1 MQWSEYSTAERL
13 KTLRGAMTQE
23 QLAEAANVSVGVV
36 RKLERGGTASLPSL
50 LSIASALGTDIAVLL
65 GQQAPR
71 RSMDRDERAALR
83 ALSAATHDAA
93 IGIPTGTEPGTVEEL
108 RGVVRR
114 ADAAYWA
121 GRYTE
126 LGALIG
132 ALLPEAR
139 ARYDAA
145 DADEREAAAG
155 VLADVFQT
163 AGMAANVWGSRD
175 LAYAALTYGR
185 QIAVQAS
192 DDLRDAHL
200 AATTAWV
207 NLRDGRTAQGFALAA
222 AQANRIEPKMS
233 EHDPDRL
240 SVYGQLVTNAAVAAS
255 RGGAS
260 PDTAREYLSQAHAVG
275 ARLGAEHARGRHA
288 QPFGPLYAATQAMS
302 IAVALGDTG
311 GALRLIETPGQ
322 QPGVFLLSRPFIT
335 PRAPDTTRDRA
346 RGGHGA
352 PRRIRSPPTLSS
364 TAPPGTPLGARGH
377 GTTRAKAISV
387 PFSWRRATTPHMR
400 PRCSRSSSAPLC
412 GLPATVSG
420 SRCPWLHR
428 RTSWSLVTEARRRL
442 TILSRSTTWSC
453 IA

>member
-1 MQWSEYSTAERL
+1 MADRGGAAAMQWSEYSTAERL

-83 ALSAATHDAA
+83 TLSAATHDAA
-93 IGIPTGTEPGTVEEL
+93 IGIPTDTEPGTVEEL

-126 LGALIG
+126 LGALLS

-139 ARYDAA
+139 ARYDVAE
-145 DADEREAAAG
+145 ADEREAAAS

-185 QIAVQAS
+185 QIAVQAG

-222 AQANRIEPKMS
+222 AQAERIEPKMS

-275 ARLGAEHARGRHA
+275 ARIGAEHARGRHA

-311 GALRLIETPGQ
+311 GALRLMDTVRLDDTVPLATRARYGLDMALTHVECRRWDQAADTLEKVCGMAPGWVRHQ
-322 QPGVFLLSRPFIT
+322 MLPGVIISRL
-335 PRAPDTTRDRA
+335 AGVSVA
-346 RGGHGA
+346 RLRGLAHAAGV
-352 PRRIRSPPTLSS
+352 
-364 TAPPGTPLGARGH
+364 PLAVR
-377 GTTRAKAISV
+377 
-387 PFSWRRATTPHMR
+387 
-400 PRCSRSSSAPLC
+400 
-412 GLPATVSG
+412 
-420 SRCPWLHR
+420 
-428 RTSWSLVTEARRRL
+428 
-442 TILSRSTTWSC
+442 
-453 IA
+453 

>member
-1 MQWSEYSTAERL
+1 
-13 KTLRGAMTQE
+13 MTQE
-23 QLAEAANVSVGVV
+23 GLAEAADVSVGVV
-36 RKLERGGTASLPSL
+36 RKLEQGGTASLPSL

-83 ALSAATHDAA
+83 TLSAAAHDAA
-93 IGIPTGTEPGTVEEL
+93 IGIPADTEPGTIDEL
-108 RGVVRR
+108 RAVVQQ
-114 ADAAYWA
+114 ADAAYWE

-126 LGALIG
+126 LGALLG

-145 DADEREAAAG
+145 GSGDKEAAAG

-185 QIAVQAS
+185 QIAVQAG

-207 NLRDGRTAQGFALAA
+207 NLRDGRTSQSYALAV
-222 AQANRIEPKMS
+222 AQAERIEPKMS

-255 RGGAS
+255 RGGAD
-260 PDTAREYLSQAHAVG
+260 PDTAHEYLSQAHAVG
-275 ARLGAEHARGRHA
+275 ARLGTEHARGRHA
-288 QPFGPLYAATQAMS
+288 QPYGPLYAATQAMS

-311 GALRLIETPGQ
+311 GALRLMDTVRLDDTVPLATRARYGLDVALTHVESRRWEQAASTLEAVCTMAPGWVRHQ
-322 QPGVFLLSRPFIT
+322 MLPGVI
-335 PRAPDTTRDRA
+335 
-346 RGGHGA
+346 
-352 PRRIRSPPTLSS
+352 
-364 TAPPGTPLGARGH
+364 
-377 GTTRAKAISV
+377 IS
-387 PFSWRRATTPHMR
+387 
-400 PRCSRSSSAPLC
+400 
-412 GLPATVSG
+412 
-420 SRCPWLHR
+420 
-428 RTSWSLVTEARRRL
+428 RL
-442 TILSRSTTWSC
+442 TGVSVGRLRSLANAAGVSLGVR
-453 IA
+453 

>member
-50 LSIASALGTDIAVLL
+50 LSIASAVGTDIAVLL

-83 ALSAATHDAA
+83 TLSAATHDAA
-93 IGIPTGTEPGTVEEL
+93 IGIPTDTEPGTVEEL
-108 RGVVRR
+108 RAVVER

-126 LGALIG
+126 LGALLG

-145 DADEREAAAG
+145 GAEEREAAAG

-163 AGMAANVWGSRD
+163 AGMAANMWGSRD

-185 QIAVQAS
+185 QIAVQAR

-207 NLRDGRTAQGFALAA
+207 NLRDGRTAQGFALAT
-222 AQANRIEPKMS
+222 AQADRIEPKMS

-260 PDTAREYLSQAHAVG
+260 SDTAREYLSQAHAVG
-275 ARLGAEHARGRHA
+275 ARLGAEHACGGHA

-302 IAVALGDTG
+302 IDVALGNTG
-311 GALRLIETPGQ
+311 GALRLMETVRLDDTVPLATRARYGLDVALTHVECRRWDQAADTLESVCAMAPGWVRHQ
-322 QPGVFLLSRPFIT
+322 MLPGVIISRLVGVSVG
-335 PRAPDTTRDRA
+335 RL
-346 RGGHGA
+346 RGLAHA
-352 PRRIRSPPTLSS
+352 
-364 TAPPGTPLGARGH
+364 AAVPLAVR
-377 GTTRAKAISV
+377 
-387 PFSWRRATTPHMR
+387 
-400 PRCSRSSSAPLC
+400 
-412 GLPATVSG
+412 
-420 SRCPWLHR
+420 
-428 RTSWSLVTEARRRL
+428 
-442 TILSRSTTWSC
+442 
-453 IA
+453 

>member
-1 MQWSEYSTAERL
+1 MQWSEYTTAERL
-13 KTLRGAMTQE
+13 KTLRSGMTQE
-23 QLAEAANVSVGVV
+23 QLAEAAVVSVGVV

-71 RSMDRDERAALR
+71 RSMDRDDRAALR
-83 ALSAATHDAA
+83 TLSAATHDAA
-93 IGIPTGTEPGTVEEL
+93 IGIPSDTEPGTVEEL
-108 RGVVRR
+108 RSAVRR

-126 LGALIG
+126 LGGLLG

-139 ARYDAA
+139 ARHDAA
-145 DADEREAAAG
+145 DIDEKEAAAG

-185 QIAVQAS
+185 QIAVQAG

-222 AQANRIEPKMS
+222 AQADRIEPKMS

-255 RGGAS
+255 RGGDSA
-260 PDTAREYLSQAHAVG
+260 DTAREYLSQAHAVG
-275 ARLGAEHARGRHA
+275 ARLGTEHACGRHA
-288 QPFGPLYAATQAMS
+288 QPYGPLYAATQAMS
-302 IAVALGDTG
+302 IAVALGDTA
-311 GALRLIETPGQ
+311 GALRLMDTIRLDDTVPLATRARYGLDVALTHVECRRWEQAADTLESVCAMAPGWVRHQ
-322 QPGVFLLSRPFIT
+322 MLPGVIISRLAGVSVS
-335 PRAPDTTRDRA
+335 RL
-346 RGGHGA
+346 RGLAHAAG
-352 PRRIRSPPTLSS
+352 
-364 TAPPGTPLGARGH
+364 
-377 GTTRAKAISV
+377 
-387 PFSWRRATTPHMR
+387 
-400 PRCSRSSSAPLC
+400 
-412 GLPATVSG
+412 VSLAV
-420 SRCPWLHR
+420 R
-428 RTSWSLVTEARRRL
+428 
-442 TILSRSTTWSC
+442 
-453 IA
+453 

>member
-1 MQWSEYSTAERL
+1 MQWSEYTTAERL
-13 KTLRGAMTQE
+13 KALRSGMTQE
-23 QLAEAANVSVGVV
+23 QLAEAAAVSVGVI

-83 ALSAATHDAA
+83 TLSAATHDAA
-93 IGIPTGTEPGTVEEL
+93 IGISANTEPGTIEEL
-108 RGVVRR
+108 RAVVQR
-114 ADAAYWA
+114 ADSAYWQ

-126 LGALIG
+126 LGALLG

-139 ARYDAA
+139 ARYDVA
-145 DADEREAAAG
+145 DTGGKEAAAG

-185 QIAVQAS
+185 QIAVQAG
-192 DDLRDAHL
+192 DDLREAHL

-207 NLRDGRTAQGFALAA
+207 NLRDGRTAQGYALAV
-222 AQANRIEPKMS
+222 AQAERIEPKMS

-275 ARLGAEHARGRHA
+275 ARLGTEHARGQHA
-288 QPFGPLYAATQAMS
+288 QPYGPLYAATQAMS
-302 IAVALGDTG
+302 IAVALGDTP
-311 GALRLIETPGQ
+311 GALRLMDTVRLDDTVPLATRARYGLDVALTHVECRRWEQAADTLETVCAMAPGWVRHQ
-322 QPGVFLLSRPFIT
+322 MLPGV
-335 PRAPDTTRDRA
+335 
-346 RGGHGA
+346 
-352 PRRIRSPPTLSS
+352 
-364 TAPPGTPLGARGH
+364 
-377 GTTRAKAISV
+377 
-387 PFSWRRATTPHMR
+387 
-400 PRCSRSSSAPLC
+400 
-412 GLPATVSG
+412 
-420 SRCPWLHR
+420 
-428 RTSWSLVTEARRRL
+428 
-442 TILSRSTTWSC
+442 ILSRLAGVSVGRLRELAHAAGVSLGVR
-453 IA
+453 

>member
-1 MQWSEYSTAERL
+1 MQWSEYTTAERL
-13 KTLRGAMTQE
+13 KALRSGMTQE
-23 QLAEAANVSVGVV
+23 QLAEAAEVSVGVV

-50 LSIASALGTDIAVLL
+50 LAIASALGTDIAVLL

-83 ALSAATHDAA
+83 ILSAATHDAA
-93 IGIPTGTEPGTVEEL
+93 IGIPAAAEPGTVAEL
-108 RGVVRR
+108 RTVVKR

-121 GRYTE
+121 GRYAE
-126 LGALIG
+126 LGTVLA

-145 DADEREAAAG
+145 GNDEKEAAAG

-185 QIAVQAS
+185 QIAVQAG
-192 DDLRDAHL
+192 DDLREAHL

-222 AQANRIEPKMS
+222 AQANRIEPRMS

-260 PDTAREYLSQAHAVG
+260 ADTAREYLSQAHAVG
-275 ARLGAEHARGRHA
+275 ARLGGEYARGGHA
-288 QPFGPLYAATQAMS
+288 QPYGPLYAATQAMS
-302 IAVALGDTG
+302 IAVALGDTT
-311 GALRLIETPGQ
+311 GALRLMDTIKLDETVPLATRARYGLDVALTHVECRRWERAADTLEAVCTMAPGWVQ
-322 QPGVFLLSRPFIT
+322 HQMLPGVIISRLAGVSVG
-335 PRAPDTTRDRA
+335 RL
-346 RGGHGA
+346 RGLAHAAGV
-352 PRRIRSPPTLSS
+352 
-364 TAPPGTPLGARGH
+364 PLGVR
-377 GTTRAKAISV
+377 
-387 PFSWRRATTPHMR
+387 
-400 PRCSRSSSAPLC
+400 
-412 GLPATVSG
+412 
-420 SRCPWLHR
+420 
-428 RTSWSLVTEARRRL
+428 
-442 TILSRSTTWSC
+442 
-453 IA
+453 

>member
-1 MQWSEYSTAERL
+1 M
-13 KTLRGAMTQE
+13 
-23 QLAEAANVSVGVV
+23 
-36 RKLERGGTASLPSL
+36 
-50 LSIASALGTDIAVLL
+50 LL

-83 ALSAATHDAA
+83 TLSAATHDAA
-93 IGIPTGTEPGTVEEL
+93 IGIPTDTEPGTVEEF

-126 LGALIG
+126 LGALLG

-145 DADEREAAAG
+145 EADEREAAAG

-185 QIAVQAS
+185 QIAVQVG

-222 AQANRIEPKMS
+222 AQADRIEPKMS

-311 GALRLIETPGQ
+311 GALRLMDTVRLDDTVPLATRARYGLDVALTHVECRRWDQAADTLEKVCGMASGWVRHQ
-322 QPGVFLLSRPFIT
+322 MLPGVIISRLAGVSVARLRGLSH
-335 PRAPDTTRDRA
+335 AA
-346 RGGHGA
+346 GV
-352 PRRIRSPPTLSS
+352 
-364 TAPPGTPLGARGH
+364 PLAVR
-377 GTTRAKAISV
+377 
-387 PFSWRRATTPHMR
+387 
-400 PRCSRSSSAPLC
+400 
-412 GLPATVSG
+412 
-420 SRCPWLHR
+420 
-428 RTSWSLVTEARRRL
+428 
-442 TILSRSTTWSC
+442 
-453 IA
+453 

>member
-1 MQWSEYSTAERL
+1 MQWSEYTTAERL
-13 KTLRGAMTQE
+13 KTLRSGMTQE
-23 QLAEAANVSVGVV
+23 QLAEAAAVSVGVV

-83 ALSAATHDAA
+83 SLSAATHDAA
-93 IGIPTGTEPGTVEEL
+93 IGIPADTAPGTVEEL
-108 RGVVRR
+108 RTVIQR

-126 LGALIG
+126 LGALLG

-145 DADEREAAAG
+145 DTCEKEAAAG
-155 VLADVFQT
+155 VLADAFQT

-185 QIAVQAS
+185 QIAVHAG
-192 DDLRDAHL
+192 DDLREAHL

-207 NLRDGRTAQGFALAA
+207 NLRDGRTAQGFALAT
-222 AQANRIEPKMS
+222 AQADRIEPKMS

-275 ARLGAEHARGRHA
+275 ARLGTEHARGRHA
-288 QPFGPLYAATQAMS
+288 QPYGPLYAATQAMS
-302 IAVALGDTG
+302 IAVALGDTA
-311 GALRLIETPGQ
+311 GALRLMDTVRLNDTVPLATRARYGLDVALTHVECRRWEQAADTLEAVCAMAPGWVQ
-322 QPGVFLLSRPFIT
+322 HQMLPGVIISRLAGVSVG
-335 PRAPDTTRDRA
+335 RL
-346 RGGHGA
+346 RGLAHAAGV
-352 PRRIRSPPTLSS
+352 
-364 TAPPGTPLGARGH
+364 PLGVR
-377 GTTRAKAISV
+377 
-387 PFSWRRATTPHMR
+387 
-400 PRCSRSSSAPLC
+400 
-412 GLPATVSG
+412 
-420 SRCPWLHR
+420 
-428 RTSWSLVTEARRRL
+428 
-442 TILSRSTTWSC
+442 
-453 IA
+453 

>member
-1 MQWSEYSTAERL
+1 MQWSEYTTAERL
-13 KTLRGAMTQE
+13 KTLRSGMTQE
-23 QLAEAANVSVGVV
+23 QLAEAAEVSVGVV

-50 LSIASALGTDIAVLL
+50 LAIASALGTDIAVLL

-83 ALSAATHDAA
+83 TLSAATHDAA
-93 IGIPTGTEPGTVEEL
+93 IGLPADTEPGTVDEL
-108 RGVVRR
+108 RTVVQH

-126 LGALIG
+126 LGTLLA

-145 DADEREAAAG
+145 GAEEREAAAG

-185 QIAVQAS
+185 QIAVQTG
-192 DDLRDAHL
+192 DDLREAHL

-207 NLRDGRTAQGFALAA
+207 NLRDGRTAQGFALAT
-222 AQANRIEPKMS
+222 AQADRIEPKMS

-260 PDTAREYLSQAHAVG
+260 ADTAREYLSQAHAVG
-275 ARLGAEHARGRHA
+275 ARLGGEYARGGHA
-288 QPFGPLYAATQAMS
+288 QPYGPLYAATQAMS
-302 IAVALGDTG
+302 IAVALGDTA
-311 GALRLIETPGQ
+311 GALRLMDTVRPDETVPLATRARYGLDVALTHVECRRWERAADTLEAVCAMAPGWVHHQ
-322 QPGVFLLSRPFIT
+322 MLPGVIISRLAGVSVG
-335 PRAPDTTRDRA
+335 RL
-346 RGGHGA
+346 RGLAHAAGV
-352 PRRIRSPPTLSS
+352 
-364 TAPPGTPLGARGH
+364 PLGVR
-377 GTTRAKAISV
+377 
-387 PFSWRRATTPHMR
+387 
-400 PRCSRSSSAPLC
+400 
-412 GLPATVSG
+412 
-420 SRCPWLHR
+420 
-428 RTSWSLVTEARRRL
+428 
-442 TILSRSTTWSC
+442 
-453 IA
+453 